1 MFMATCKYC
10 GQKLTQKEIDISKK
24 RGDLFLY
31 GSHPGS
37 RIHNFL
43 T

>member
-24 RGDLFLY
+24 RGKNLC
-31 GSHPGS
+31 SKC
-37 RIHNFL
+37 RMW
-43 T
+43 